1 MHTSVLT
8 LYKCSIYLSML
19 IQHICMHM
27 QSTDLN
33 EIYDVNQ
40 PFGERICFALILVYS
55 TWEPCGPGPYPET

>member
-19 IQHICMHM
+19 IQQYMHA

-33 EIYDVNQ
+33 EI
-40 PFGERICFALILVYS
+40 S
-55 TWEPCGPGPYPET
+55 